1 LWTITITLKS
11 PLAIVVDASLTSR
24 RMRALCAVAVAA
36 SGFREGSAQALVA
49 GQSFYA
55 GGCFV
60 EVLGCAPH
68 SRIYPACMTLWAG
81 SLADPRRVALCPTA
95 GFTDE
100 DGVKGCFNEP
110 PAAGCTNSLRALP
123 YNLPGCFA
131 GDPNA
136 KSTEKAPSPPPCDP
150 LLESNSYC
158 AQACIDWAPRIP
170 EIGSSWG
177 TFYVATQAGYACFCG
192 AEQHA
197 ERYVT
202 EANKV
207 ADSECSAACGCPS
220 KCPTGTEG
228 GLSPAGKA
236 GEMCGGPWKN
246 TTMKVHC
253 GLQWGS
259 LFLLALTLTSAF
271 YLVAGAETP

>member
-1 LWTITITLKS
+1 
-11 PLAIVVDASLTSR
+11 
-24 RMRALCAVAVAA
+24 
-36 SGFREGSAQALVA
+36 
-49 GQSFYA
+49 
-55 GGCFV
+55 
-60 EVLGCAPH
+60 
-68 SRIYPACMTLWAG
+68 MTLWRPALYLSAWL
-81 SLADPRRVALCPTA
+81 SLSLSLHDAPADPRRVALCPTA

-100 DGVKGCFNEP
+100 DGAKGCFNEP

-131 GDPNA
+131 GDRNP

-177 TFYVATQAGYACFCG
+177 TFYVATQDGYACFCG